1 VKGLREKEFVI
12 EAYLNDKTE
21 ETTVLPTDN
30 PKTGQKQFEEICH
43 QVKAY
48 FENEWQM
55 ANANYE
61 KILSEHKRAII
72 GHEKEVAYFKDKI
85 REYLRANHMLNK
97 WKPEWYSDMI
107 DGVYHELWGLSGL
120 AQWFTDAF
128 KGSSSA
134 KVIGD
139 KIFFMVDGKTLL
151 MPQRINANRR
161 KQLIKALL
169 LNTPQKRLGDNYHEV
184 YMLDGSRITIFSED
198 LVKPEQEVLVFRKFF
213 VKEFTFEKQS
223 SLGTIPKEAIPLF
236 KSMIGIGYNVA
247 FCGAVRTAKTTF
259 LSTWQS
265 YENPSLEGVIVETD
279 PEIPLHHLMPM
290 APVVQ
295 LVADG
300 EVLGSLTKSIL
311 RSDADYIIMAEARD
325 GIALNIAVKA
335 ANKGTRRVK
344 ITFHT
349 TDILDF
355 CYDVADEIIRVYGG
369 SLYSTMLKV
378 ARSFQYIF
386 QFIQLQDKSQKR
398 LKAIY
403 NIRHEA
409 SKITIHQICKY
420 DMKTDSWKWKYD
432 IGERAKIIGEEENP
446 EMFQVFCKELRC
458 LSENFPL
465 TEITEFSPYDHIK
478 E

>member
-1 VKGLREKEFVI
+1 MKKLKEKEFI
-12 EAYLNDKTE
+12 LEEYLNVKTE
-21 ETTVLPTDN
+21 ETDISMIDN
-30 PKTGQKQFEEICH
+30 RKTGQKQFEEICY
-43 QVKAY
+43 QVKTF
-48 FENEWQM
+48 FENEWQT
-55 ANANYE
+55 ANSNYE
-61 KILSEHKRAII
+61 KILSDHKRAII

-85 REYLRANHMLNK
+85 REYLRANHLLNV
-97 WKPEWYSDMI
+97 WKPEWYSDMT

-128 KGSSSA
+128 KDSSSA

-151 MPQRINANRR
+151 MPQRINADRR

-169 LNTPQKRLGDNYHEV
+169 LNTPEKRSGDSYHEV

-198 LVKPEQEVLVFRKFF
+198 LVKPNQEVLVFRKFF

-223 SLGTIPKEAIPLF
+223 ELGTIPRNAIPLF

-265 YENPSLEGVIVETD
+265 YEDPSLEGVMVETD
-279 PEIPLHHLMPM
+279 PEIPLHALMPR

-300 EVLGSLTKSIL
+300 AVLENLTKSIL

-325 GIALNIAVKA
+325 GIALNIAVRA

-369 SLYSTMLKV
+369 SLFSTMLKV
-378 ARSFQYIF
+378 AGSFQYIF

-403 NIRHEA
+403 NLRHEG
-409 SKITIHQICKY
+409 SRIIIHQICKY
-420 DMKTDSWKWKYD
+420 DLKTDSWKWKYD
-432 IGERAKIIGEEENP
+432 VGKKSKIIGEEENP
-446 EMFQVFCKELRC
+446 EMFQVFCKELRD
-458 LSENFPL
+458 LSEKYPL
-465 TEITEFSPYDHIK
+465 TEVTEFSPYDHIK